1 MCALL
6 DVYIYQFKDPISTF
20 FQPGTSSNPPPFP
33 SILLVFD
40 SSLVE
45 LAFDRELNT
54 PIEFLVVLKSPDP
67 VD

>member
-6 DVYIYQFKDPISTF
+6 DVFIYQFKDHISAF
-20 FQPGTSSNPPPFP
+20 IPAGKSSSPPPFP